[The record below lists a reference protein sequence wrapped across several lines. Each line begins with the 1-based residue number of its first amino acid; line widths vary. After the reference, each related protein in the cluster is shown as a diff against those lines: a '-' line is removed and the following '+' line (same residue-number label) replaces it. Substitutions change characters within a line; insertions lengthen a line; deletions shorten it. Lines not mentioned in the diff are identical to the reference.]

1 MAVSSG
7 TPYVQVAGAIL
18 RKQARMEN
26 PDKTLM
32 ACARHDG

>member
-1 MAVSSG
+1 MTVSSG

-32 ACARHDG
+32 ACGRHDG